1 MKIATIIVLLF
12 WCFSISYT
20 QSRLAWFPSD
30 INIQPFTANFIEPRA
45 GFAFELG
52 GNKIRLDIGRS
63 QDIVHVLNGNSN
75 LSFGI
80 DLFTFTRLRAESEFH
95 FPVEAIDYLFG
106 INSGYKII
114 NSSAEYGLRFRLS
127 HISAHF
133 VDGQYDYKI
142 NFWRDG
148 RTATVYTRE
157 FIEFFPYYRF
167 NGLRFYAGYTY
178 LFHRKPV
185 EIGRGIYQLGFDY
198 YYTEFK
204 NIYPYVA
211 YDFELEKVNKYS
223 GNHILTAGIKFGDY
237 KSRGLSLTITYFAG
251 KSIHGEYYDLNE
263 SYTTIGFNLDL

>member
-1 MKIATIIVLLF
+1 MKKALF
-12 WCFSISYT
+12 IHFLMLSSFT
-20 QSRLAWFPSD
+20 SLPQSKLDWFPPD
-30 INIQPFTANFIEPRA
+30 INIQPFTANFIEPKT

-52 GNKIRLDIGRS
+52 GKKIRLDISRS
-63 QDIVHVLNGNSN
+63 TDIIQIKKTNSS
-75 LSFGI
+75 LSFGM

-106 INSGYKII
+106 INSGYKITG
-114 NSSAEYGLRFRLS
+114 SSTEYGLRFRLS

-157 FIEFFPYYRF
+157 FIELFPYYRL
-167 NGLRFYAGYTY
+167 NGFRFYAGYTY

-211 YDFELEKVNKYS
+211 YDFKLEKVNKYS

-237 KSRGLSLTITYFAG
+237 KSRGLSLAITYFAG
-251 KSIHGEYYDLNE
+251 KSIHGEYYNLNE
-263 SYTTIGFNLDL
+263 SYATIGFNLDL